1 VTKLQKTFWVA
12 LLIKLAIATVLP
24 LTNDEAYYWVWSQHL
39 QLSYYDHPPFVAWL
53 FWLGQQINLYA
64 SMVRWPGVL
73 LGHATLAL
81 WLLILKPYFDEE
93 QRFYWLVLALLSP
106 LVGGTN
112 LIVTPDLPLLFCNA
126 LSLYV
131 FYRWRAQQVWWLALL
146 FGVAMGL
153 GLSAKY
159 VMVLFP
165 LCLFPLV
172 LLSKQIRGPFLRQ
185 SGWILLGVAVGAL
198 PVWLWNAGNDF
209 ASLRFQ
215 ASHGLGRSVWK
226 PSWTIEYAAAQ
237 IGLVFP
243 PVLYWAIK
251 AKRKLPA
258 VFHLMAWV
266 PLLFFLVTTSRG
278 YAEANWPIV
287 AHPAVFALAAASI
300 PRNVRALQWTA
311 MLWWL
316 LIASLAAVIILQP
329 AWSRTTKF
337 REFHQFDQVIEA
349 ARALEPLY
357 ARSYQMAA
365 KMHFQLGR
373 PVYKLKGMNR
383 KDFYDYLDES
393 EPSAPV
399 YYVAVEAGDSLPLYY
414 TSRAHKITARIAV
427 GDQFEIWKVEEL
439 P

>member
-1 VTKLQKTFWVA
+1 MTKLQKTFWIA
-12 LLIKLAIATVLP
+12 LILKLAISVFLP
-24 LTNDEAYYWVWSQHL
+24 LTNDEAYYWVWSRHM

-53 FWLGQQINLYA
+53 FWLGNYISFYG

-81 WLLILKPYFDEE
+81 WLWILKPFFNEE
-93 QRFYWLVLALLSP
+93 QRLYWLLLALLSP

-112 LIVTPDLPLLFCNA
+112 LVVTPDLPLLFCNA

-131 FYRWRAQQVWWLALL
+131 FYRWRNHQVWWLALL
-146 FGVAMGL
+146 FGLSMGL
-153 GLSAKY
+153 GITAKY

-172 LLSKQIRGPFLRQ
+172 LLSSQVRGPFLRQ
-185 SGWILLGVAVGAL
+185 SGWILLGAVAGAL
-198 PVWLWNAGNDF
+198 PVWLWNVMNDW
-209 ASLRFQ
+209 ASFRFQ
-215 ASHGLGRSVWK
+215 AQHGLGRSEWK
-226 PSWTIEYAAAQ
+226 PSWTIEYIGAQ
-237 IGLVFP
+237 IGLIFP

-266 PLLFFLVTTSRG
+266 PLIFFLFTTSRG

-287 AHPAVFALAAASI
+287 AHPALFALAAAAI

-311 MLWWL
+311 IVWWVL
-316 LIASLAAVIILQP
+316 LAALAFIIIFQP
-329 AWSRTTKF
+329 DWSKTTKL
-337 REFHQFDQVIEA
+337 REFHQFDPVIEA
-349 ARALEPLY
+349 VHKYEPLY

-365 KMHFQLGR
+365 QMHFHLGR
-373 PVYKLKGMNR
+373 PVFKLKGMNR

-393 EPSAPV
+393 EPSARI
-399 YYVAVEAGDSLPLYY
+399 YYVAAEAGDSLPLYY
-414 TSRAHKITARIAV
+414 TSRGHAIREKFPVDEH
-427 GDQFEIWKVEEL
+427 FEIWRVEA